1 MNGKWAEF
9 QEKLELVRVSGEFE
23 LSEFEI
29 LGFYSTNKGKTKP
42 VKLIVQ
48 TSFAEKI
55 IADGSVTFQ
64 NIFSS
69 FSEFVM

>member
-1 MNGKWAEF
+1 M
-9 QEKLELVRVSGEFE
+9 ELVRVSGEFE

-29 LGFYSTNKGKTKP
+29 SGFYSTNKGKTKP

-55 IADGSVTFQ
+55 IAEGSVTFQ
-64 NIFSS
+64 NIFS
-69 FSEFVM
+69 

>member
-1 MNGKWAEF
+1 MNEKWAEF
-9 QEKLELVRVSGEFE
+9 QGKLELVRVCEEFE

-29 LGFYSTNKGKTKP
+29 SGFYSTNKGKTKP

-55 IADGSVTFQ
+55 IAEGSVTFQ
-64 NIFSS
+64 NFFS
-69 FSEFVM
+69 

>member
-1 MNGKWAEF
+1 MNEKWAEF
-9 QEKLELVRVSGEFE
+9 QGKLELVRVSGEFE

-29 LGFYSTNKGKTKP
+29 SGFYSTNKGKTKP

-55 IADGSVTFQ
+55 IAEESVTFQ